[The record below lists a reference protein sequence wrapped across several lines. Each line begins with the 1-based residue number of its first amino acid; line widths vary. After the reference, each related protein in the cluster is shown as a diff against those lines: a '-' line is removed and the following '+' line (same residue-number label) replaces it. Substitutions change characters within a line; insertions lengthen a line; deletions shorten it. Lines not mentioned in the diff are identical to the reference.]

1 MQPQIQKL
9 AFLTAT
15 IFFALSLFLNI
26 HSTANAAVPKTDTT
40 NNFATQPTPN
50 QVIVKYKKDLSPQA
64 LQLKVDDRKIQR
76 SGAFGSIRL
85 FFDNLK
91 YRLNKQ
97 ALPEDQLLRIQQ
109 ADEKA
114 GAKNKSRIFEGNDE
128 NQRNLFVV
136 EIDQGKTIEDA
147 IRIYEALP
155 EVEYAEPNYT
165 FYAF

>member
-1 MQPQIQKL
+1 MQPQIQKFAL
-9 AFLTAT
+9 LTCSFMFLLSLLLTAFT
-15 IFFALSLFLNI
+15 PVS
-26 HSTANAAVPKTDTT
+26 AAVPKTDTT
-40 NNFATQPTPN
+40 ENFATQPTPN

-64 LQLKVDDRKIQR
+64 LQLKVDERKIQR
-76 SGAFGSIRL
+76 SGTFGSIRL

-91 YRLNKQ
+91 YKLNKQ

-136 EIDQGKTIEDA
+136 EIEPSKTIEDA

-165 FYAF
+165 FFAF